1 MAETLA
7 RGKGGKPRQADLRR
21 SMSTAFYAMF
31 HYLANEFACALIG
44 TNYQDRDSL
53 AYRRAYRSLTHG
65 KIRSCCNTL
74 QIMKNFSPEIQY
86 FTDVLTHMQSR
97 RELADYDPDS
107 FFFRSNVLEDI
118 ERTQKALKGS

>member
-21 SMSTAFYAMF
+21 SMSAAYYAMF

-65 KIRSCCNTL
+65 KIRSCCNTS

-86 FTDVLTHMQSR
+86 FADVLTHMQSR
-97 RELADYDPDS
+97 RMIQIRS
-107 FFFRSNVLEDI
+107 FSVQMFLNI
-118 ERTQKALKGS
+118 EGTQKALKGS